1 MLCYDRRTSAMH
13 QAQSQKLEV
22 KISASG
28 MLRAR
33 VGESPRSREENARH
47 GHATSRG
54 KLNLN
59 RATARPTTSSQ
70 TAKHNPLFFVTSL
83 LCSD

>member
-59 RATARPTTSSQ
+59 RATARPTSSQ
-70 TAKHNPLFFVTSL
+70 TAKHILPFFVASL
-83 LCSD
+83 LRSD